1 MTDSWSP
8 TWTVAPGEVLV
19 EALAERGMSQAELSR
34 RMARPLKTISEI
46 ATGKAAITPETA
58 IQLERALGISALV
71 WLGLEG
77 QYREALARGRDLQ
90 ELRQQVDWLRR
101 FPVRELVERGL
112 VRKGDAGVQV
122 ADLLTFFGVSSRT
135 GWDQH
140 WGQLAANYRLPTR
153 GRIAPEAVATWLRLG
168 ERAAAGLSLAP
179 YNRAAFRAVLPEVRS
194 LSRTTVFAAATKA
207 IEERLAAVGVAFVL
221 VGGLDQAP
229 ASGSVRWVGDN
240 PVIELTLRY
249 RADDQF
255 WFSLYHEAGH
265 LIEGGR
271 RAQVIEELPDGQ
283 NDAAEE
289 GTANTFAR
297 EMLVPSNRLAPFV
310 AAGDF
315 SRSAVQAFAADLD
328 IAPGIVVGRLQRDKH
343 VTPSALN
350 DLKRS
355 LGS

>member
-122 ADLLTFFGVSSRT
+122 ADPLTFFGVSSRT

-179 YNRAAFRAVLPEVRS
+179 YNRAAFRAVLP
-194 LSRTTVFAAATKA
+194 
-207 IEERLAAVGVAFVL
+207 EERLAAVGVAFVL